1 MLEESEQKMRVRQN
15 QESPGADWLPVGEE
29 PQPATSIADCVILRN
44 EGISLVSFP
53 DGEIDAEAHEATGVY
68 LRDTR
73 YLSRL
78 RLSIG
83 GVRPT
88 LLDASESGP
97 IHSAVF
103 TNPALVR
110 PDGGLVPARALV
122 LRRRRVVAEGL
133 CEVLT
138 VSNYSGAE
146 QRVELRI
153 EFDADFRDIFEV
165 RGFQR
170 ASSRPE
176 VRVEVE
182 EGSVTFRYAGLDGE
196 ERWTR
201 IGFDPWPSVL
211 SPNLAVFELELAS
224 RETRRVDV
232 RVELARSLEAAPL
245 DQLVDRVRRQQEE
258 LLQAVTQ
265 VRADYEP
272 LTHAL
277 EHALLDVH
285 ALRTKF
291 DGEQFIAAGVPWFDT
306 LFGRDSLITGI
317 FLLPFWPDVLRVSLR
332 ELARYQAEELDPIR
346 DASPGKIPHELR
358 WGELARIGEVPFAR
372 YYGSV
377 DSTPLFLIAGAEY
390 LAWTGDERTVRALW
404 GSFERALDW
413 CLRETDGGSR
423 PLAYARMSAAGLEN
437 QGWKDSHD
445 AIVWPDGRLVR
456 PPIALVEAQA
466 YLWAAFRAFAEL
478 AHALG
483 EDDRGAGEAA
493 ARVRSWF
500 GRSFAHSELGYVLCL
515 EEGVRPVPTA
525 ASNLGHVLWVGAA
538 DEELATRAGR
548 RLLQPDLFSGWGVR
562 TLSTEAARYNPLG
575 YHTGSVWPHDNAIAI
590 AGLRRYG
597 LDDLAT
603 RLAGALIEAALAFP
617 SYRIPELFS
626 GDPRELRLVPTPFP
640 VASRPQA
647 WAAASLPY
655 VMATLLGLRPRG
667 PRQLAIVR
675 PILPPGVEWVRV
687 RNLRFQGAA
696 IDVTFRRG
704 DARVA
709 VEVDDVRGPVD
720 IVLSDTWP
728 PSAVGRVPEGS

>member
-1 MLEESEQKMRVRQN
+1 MLGESELKMRVRQD
-15 QESPGADWLPVGEE
+15 EETPGADWLPVGEE
-29 PQPATSIADCVILRN
+29 PQPATSITDCVILRN

-53 DGEIDAEAHEATGVY
+53 NGEIDAADHEATGIY
-68 LRDTR
+68 TRDTR
-73 YLSRL
+73 HLSRL

-110 PDGGLVPARALV
+110 PDGELVPARALV
-122 LRRRRVVAEGL
+122 LRRRRVVADGL
-133 CEVLT
+133 HEALT
-138 VSNYSGAE
+138 VSNYSGVG
-146 QRVELRI
+146 QRVELRV

-165 RGFQR
+165 RGFERQ
-170 ASSRPE
+170 SPRPE
-176 VRVEVE
+176 VRAEVDE
-182 EGSVTFRYAGLDGE
+182 AAVTFRYQGLDGE

-201 IGFDPWPSVL
+201 IRFEPRPAAL
-211 SPNLAVFELELAS
+211 APNLAVFDLELAS
-224 RETRRVDV
+224 RGTRRVDI
-232 RVELARSLEAAPL
+232 RVELGRKVEAAP
-245 DQLVDRVRRQQEE
+245 VEEVVERVRRQQTE

-265 VRADYEP
+265 LRADYEP

-291 DGEQFIAAGVPWFDT
+291 DGEQFVAAGVPWFDT
-306 LFGRDSLITGI
+306 LFGRDSLITGL
-317 FLLPFWPDVLRVSLR
+317 FLLPFWPDVLRVSLK
-332 ELARYQAEELDPIR
+332 ELARHQAEEFDPIR

-404 GSFERALDW
+404 RSFERAVEW
-413 CLRETDGGSR
+413 CLRESEGGSR

-445 AIVWPDGRLVR
+445 AIVWPDGRLAL

-466 YLWAAFRAFAEL
+466 YLWAALAAFADL
-478 AHALG
+478 ARALG
-483 EDDRGAGEAA
+483 EEDRGAGAA
-493 ARVRSWF
+493 ADRVRSWF
-500 GRSFAHSELGYVLCL
+500 EERFAHRELGYVLCL
-515 EEGVRPVPTA
+515 EEAARPVPTA
-525 ASNLGHVLWVGAA
+525 ASNVGHVLWVGAA
-538 DEELATRAGR
+538 SEEMAARAAR
-548 RLLQPDLFSGWGVR
+548 RLFQPDLFSGWGIR
-562 TLSTEAARYNPLG
+562 TLSADAARYNPLG
-575 YHTGSVWPHDNAIAI
+575 YHTGSVWPHDNAIAL

-597 LDDLAT
+597 FDDLAS
-603 RLAGALIEAALAFP
+603 RLASALIDAALAFP

-667 PRQLAIVR
+667 PRELAIVR

-687 RNLRFQGAA
+687 RNLRFHGAA
-696 IDVTFRRG
+696 IDLTFRRG

-709 VEVDDVRGPVD
+709 VEVDDVRGQID
-720 IVLSDTWP
+720 IVLSDSWP
-728 PSAVGRVPEGS
+728 SSPLARHG